1 MPFLWY
7 GLRGAP
13 SCRLDLAGGCS
24 DRAFEFDVES
34 LLIGSLA
41 VLFALNVSLILGIE
55 LLDAEEAME
64 EVEEFGVEETSAEVI
79 VVGEL
84 ACNKRLSTVVFE
96 TAVEG
101 TMKLVFVLCF
111 TNTVHGEASDSL
123 SSKAVYS
130 CTIARCSQDSRTL
143 DSIKPS
149 RILCTF
155 AEASTATRTASG
167 RRSMWK
173 RPLELQDTIS
183 PLR

>member
-1 MPFLWY
+1 M
-7 GLRGAP
+7 
-13 SCRLDLAGGCS
+13 
-24 DRAFEFDVES
+24 ES
-34 LLIGSLA
+34 LLIRSLV
-41 VLFALNVSLILGIE
+41 VLFDLNVSLILGIE
-55 LLDAEEAME
+55 LLDAEDAME
-64 EVEEFGVEETSAEVI
+64 EVEEFGVEETRAEVI

-84 ACNKRLSTVVFE
+84 ACNKRLSAVVFE
-96 TAVEG
+96 TALEG
-101 TMKLVFVLCF
+101 TMNLVFLLCF

-143 DSIKPS
+143 DSINAS

-155 AEASTATRTASG
+155 AEVSTATRTASG